1 MPFDCFYA
9 AYIVHNRINI
19 YPLPYYGMECC
30 SMPRASGGQDGSV
43 VVFFLFF
50 RPCPDVP
57 SKSSPRPQR
66 HIFLCVRL
74 TVVHW
79 LYFLSFCA
87 LIVRINTG

>member
-1 MPFDCFYA
+1 MLRKR
-9 AYIVHNRINI
+9 IHNII
-19 YPLPYYGMECC
+19 DFYPLPL
-30 SMPRASGGQDGSV
+30 SVTLLRASGIRRAGRKCLEYFGSV
-43 VVFFLFF
+43 LA
-50 RPCPDVP
+50 RVP

-66 HIFLCVRL
+66 HIFSCVRL